1 MAKIVSKKELE
12 DSGLSLRDYLN
23 EQRGLTR
30 RDNAPVVRQYADPRD
45 LEKANSRGSRS
56 VFSSRLN
63 KNGTPLSAMV
73 EDEQARAAAYAGRA
87 MDPRSMGDRKLDDRR
102 KKAQADLDRVKD
114 FGKAVGY
121 PTETETETEAKKR
134 GGAVKKMANGGSVS
148 SRADGIAQQGK
159 TKGMMV
165 KMANGGFVRA
175 ADGVAQRGK
184 TRGKMC

>member
-12 DSGLSLRDYLN
+12 DSGLSLQDYLN

-45 LEKANSRGSRS
+45 LEKANSRGSRG

-63 KNGTPLSAMV
+63 KNGSAV
-73 EDEQARAAAYAGRA
+73 NALAEDDQANAAAYADRA

-114 FGKAVGY
+114 FGTAMGY
-121 PTETETETEAKKR
+121 STETEEKKR
-134 GGAVKKMANGGSVS
+134 GGVVKKMANGGSVS
-148 SRADGIAQQGK
+148 SRADGIAQ
-159 TKGMMV
+159 
-165 KMANGGFVRA
+165 
-175 ADGVAQRGK
+175 RGK